1 MPRLALP
8 FEVAD
13 LSAFARSLRG
23 QLDQFDHKPGHLEL
37 LNMLC
42 RAAGFRNYQHF
53 RASAEARQRLATP
66 REALPTPD
74 YQLVEKAARHFDAEG
89 RLLRWPS
96 KAPHLKLCLWVLWA
110 RIPSSRVLTEREI
123 NELLKRW
130 HVFGDPA
137 VLRRAMFEA
146 SLVDRTQDGR
156 QYRRIEQKPPA
167 ELSALLA
174 RVTPAEDIRT
184 GS

>member
-1 MPRLALP
+1 MSRLALP

-13 LSAFARSLRG
+13 LSAFARALRE
-23 QLDQFDHKPGHLEL
+23 QLEHKPSHLEL

-53 RASAEARQRLATP
+53 RADSEARQRLAAP
-66 REALPTPD
+66 REVKPVTD
-74 YQLVEKAARHFDAEG
+74 HQLVEKVARHFDAEG

-96 KAPHLKLCLWVLWA
+96 KGPHLKLCLWALWA
-110 RIPSSRVLTEREI
+110 RIASDRTFTEREI
-123 NELLKRW
+123 SELLNRW
-130 HVFGDPA
+130 HMFGDPA

-146 SLVDRTQDGR
+146 GLVDRTPDGR
-156 QYRRIEQKPPA
+156 QYRRIEQKPPV

-174 RVTPAEDIRT
+174 RVSLRA
-184 GS
+184 S

>member
-1 MPRLALP
+1 MSRLALP

-13 LSAFARSLRG
+13 LSAFARALRA
-23 QLDQFDHKPGHLEL
+23 QLEHPPSHVEL

-53 RASAEARQRLATP
+53 RADSEARQRLAAP
-66 REALPTPD
+66 REVTPVPD
-74 YQLVEKAARHFDAEG
+74 HQLIEKVARHFDGEG

-110 RIPSSRVLTEREI
+110 RIPSDRVLTEREI
-123 NELLKRW
+123 NDVLKRW
-130 HVFGDPA
+130 HLFGDHA

-146 SLVDRTQDGR
+146 GLIDRTPDGR
-156 QYRRIEQKPPA
+156 QYRRIEQKPPV

-174 RVTPAEDIRT
+174 RVTA
-184 GS
+184 SAA

>member
-1 MPRLALP
+1 MSRLALP

-13 LSAFARSLRG
+13 LSAFARSLRD
-23 QLDQFDHKPGHLEL
+23 QLDKHEHTPSHVEL

-53 RASAEARQRLATP
+53 RADSEARQRLAAA
-66 REALPTPD
+66 REVKPAPD
-74 YQLVEKAARHFDAEG
+74 HQLVEKVARHFDGEG

-96 KAPHLKLCLWVLWA
+96 KGPHLKLCLWALWA

-123 NELLKRW
+123 SDLLNRW

-137 VLRRAMFEA
+137 VLRRAMFE
-146 SLVDRTQDGR
+146 SRLVDRTQDGR
-156 QYRRIEQKPPA
+156 QYRRIEQKPPV

-174 RVTPAEDIRT
+174 RVSTE
-184 GS
+184 

>member
-1 MPRLALP
+1 MSRLALP

-13 LSAFARSLRG
+13 LSAFARSLRT
-23 QLDQFDHKPGHLEL
+23 QLDTLERKPSHVEL

-53 RASAEARQRLATP
+53 RADSEARQRLAAP
-66 REALPTPD
+66 REDKPIPD
-74 YQLVEKAARHFDAEG
+74 HSLVEKVARHFDGEG

-96 KAPHLKLCLWVLWA
+96 KAPHLKLCLWVLWS
-110 RIPSSRVLTEREI
+110 RIPSDRVLTEREI
-123 NELLKRW
+123 NDLLNLW
-130 HVFGDPA
+130 HVFGDHA

-146 SLVDRTQDGR
+146 GLVDRTQDGR
-156 QYRRIEQKPPA
+156 RYRRIEQKPPV

-174 RVTPAEDIRT
+174 RVTPVTA
-184 GS
+184 

>member
-1 MPRLALP
+1 MSRLALP

-13 LSAFARSLRG
+13 LSAFARSLRD
-23 QLDQFDHKPGHLEL
+23 QLDKIERKPSHVEL

-53 RASAEARQRLATP
+53 RADTEARQRLAAP
-66 REALPTPD
+66 REVKPVPD
-74 YQLVEKAARHFDAEG
+74 HQLIEKVARHFDGEG

-96 KAPHLKLCLWVLWA
+96 KTPHLELCLWALWA
-110 RIPSSRVLTEREI
+110 RIPSDHTLTEREI
-123 NELLKRW
+123 SDLLNRW

-137 VLRRAMFEA
+137 VLRRALFEA
-146 SLVDRTQDGR
+146 KLVDRTQDGR
-156 QYRRIEQKPPA
+156 RYRRIEQKPPV

-174 RVTPAEDIRT
+174 RVTPVAA
-184 GS
+184 